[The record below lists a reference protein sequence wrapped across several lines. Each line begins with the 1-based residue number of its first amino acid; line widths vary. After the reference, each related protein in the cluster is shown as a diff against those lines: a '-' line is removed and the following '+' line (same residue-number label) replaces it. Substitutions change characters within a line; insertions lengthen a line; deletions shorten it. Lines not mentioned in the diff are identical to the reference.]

1 MQCLVFVK
9 FLEGCSLPPDNFFSR
24 INAKW
29 SWLEETNEAESPE
42 TDFEGTSRL
51 QPPRSAI
58 CIADYESIEQLAID
72 LAIMPG
78 AGISQIDVVP
88 LSDET
93 DNAALVTSS
102 EDTITAG

>member
-9 FLEGCSLPPDNFFSR
+9 FLEGCSVPPDSFLSR

-29 SWLEETNEAESPE
+29 SWLEETNE
-42 TDFEGTSRL
+42 TDPPATEFEGISRL

-78 AGISQIDVVP
+78 AGISQVEVVP
-88 LSDET
+88 LSEET
-93 DNAALVTSS
+93 ENAALV
-102 EDTITAG
+102 EDTVIAS